1 SNWQSSGFQIRVL
14 GVRISPPL
22 PSSKASAEMLRLF
35 SYACQTK
42 AADSATTKDERAGSW
57 SASPVESFHP
67 AIFKALAEMLEPFC
81 FLRVNSPLPSSQ
93 TNLLVESY
101 SY

>member
-1 SNWQSSGFQIRVL
+1 MFQVRVFPSL
-14 GVRISPPL
+14 A
-22 PSSKASAEMLRLF
+22 SSKASAEMLRLF
-35 SYACQTK
+35 SYSCQIK
-42 AADSATTKDERAGSW
+42 AADFAITKDERAGSW

-81 FLRVNSPLPSSQ
+81 FSKGEYITPSSQ
-93 TNLLVESY
+93 TRFLVENY